1 MWLKKA
7 ARHDKNAVRHRGP
20 LTSSSNS
27 LSAIAKLAER
37 YSRFITYRDAGFIVV
52 RRSGFY
58 DYIGSFSTSYCA
70 PDELEYCLEI
80 RRDHDCDLLSA
91 SSCIHYRLA
100 RVRSLPCIVVE
111 RGDQKEEKNF
121 SSWDDALAGLAGI
134 SWGASVL
141 VPSLLLPS
149 FRHPGLRSATLSRQ
163 GQQMGNDVT
172 RLTAC
177 VGRMSFEVGLQF
189 DIDGNGIVYSI
200 EEVNSESPFLM
211 VWRSVEATT

>member
-1 MWLKKA
+1 MRLKKA
-7 ARHDKNAVRHRGP
+7 ARHNENAVKHRGP
-20 LTSSSNS
+20 VTSPDNS
-27 LSAIAKLAER
+27 LGVIAKLVER
-37 YSRFITYRDAGFIVV
+37 YSRFMTYRDSGFIVV
-52 RRSGFY
+52 RRPGFS

-91 SSCIHYRLA
+91 ISYIHYRLA
-100 RVRSLPCIVVE
+100 RVRGLPCVVVT
-111 RGDQKEEKNF
+111 RGDKAEEKNF
-121 SSWDDALAGLAGI
+121 SHWDDALAALAGI

-149 FRHPGLRSATLSRQ
+149 FRHPGLRSATLRRQ
-163 GQQMGNDVT
+163 GQQMDGDVT
-172 RLTAC
+172 RLIAC

-189 DIDGNGIVYSI
+189 DIDGNEIVYSI
-200 EEVNSESPFLM
+200 EEVNSESPSLM